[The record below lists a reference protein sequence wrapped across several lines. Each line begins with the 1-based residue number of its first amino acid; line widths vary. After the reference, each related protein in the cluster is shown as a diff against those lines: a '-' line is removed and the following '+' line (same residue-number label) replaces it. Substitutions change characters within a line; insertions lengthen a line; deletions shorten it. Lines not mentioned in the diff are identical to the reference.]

1 MVEEIFMEQTLCDS
15 QYVQDIQKE
24 SKIHPQQQ
32 RNTTAF
38 ILDFCSSMTKTCF
51 PGMTLLTHMK
61 NVSLISCEISVRPLG
76 WLASCLGI
84 TKTFNVLIFRM
95 P

>member
-38 ILDFCSSMTKTCF
+38 ILDFCSSMT
-51 PGMTLLTHMK
+51 
-61 NVSLISCEISVRPLG
+61 
-76 WLASCLGI
+76 
-84 TKTFNVLIFRM
+84 
-95 P
+95 